1 MVFLRDS
8 ALAIF
13 YQAQGNPEAAQ
24 EQLDRLFA
32 RYGDGAAYQYSQIH
46 AQWGEKEK
54 ALRWL
59 ETAVEIHDPGVQN
72 ALGDKMIDP
81 LRDEPGF
88 RQVLKAAGFF

>member
-1 MVFLRDS
+1 VS
-8 ALAIF
+8 PAIAIRHSF
-13 YQAQGNPEAAQ
+13 SVGLLPHLLKQTSQMS
-24 EQLDRLFA
+24 LFA
-32 RYGDGAAYQYSQIH
+32 ELQRRNVVRMAILYIVVSWLVLNVANV
-46 AQWGEKEK
+46 
-54 ALRWL
+54 L